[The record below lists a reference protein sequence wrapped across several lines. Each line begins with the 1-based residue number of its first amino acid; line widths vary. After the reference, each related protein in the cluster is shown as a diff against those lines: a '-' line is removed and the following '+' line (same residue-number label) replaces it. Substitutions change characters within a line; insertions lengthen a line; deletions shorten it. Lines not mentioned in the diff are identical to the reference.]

1 MLSLNEIITER
12 RSNKVM
18 AISSVGL
25 RLGID
30 RVELLRHPGED
41 LALDPDVRGKRKGG
55 LSLQVLQDYVWLA
68 LHQLVAQDGL
78 SFGKVNAVQ
87 LVVLKRRLEAAETLE
102 DGQQLLGRVPNLDLC
117 VLASS
122 D

>member
-18 AISSVGL
+18 SISSVGL

-41 LALDPDVRGKRKGG
+41 LALDSDVRGKREGS

-87 LVVLKRRLEAAETLE
+87 LVVLERRLEAAKTLE
-102 DGQQLLGRVPNLDLC
+102 DGKQLLGRVPNLDLC
-117 VLASS
+117 VLSS
-122 D
+122 SG

>member
-1 MLSLNEIITER
+1 
-12 RSNKVM
+12 M

-41 LALDPDVRGKRKGG
+41 LALDSDVRGKRKGS

-87 LVVLKRRLEAAETLE
+87 LVVLKRRLEAAKTLE
-102 DGQQLLGRVPNLDLC
+102 DGQQLLGGVPNLDLC
-117 VLASS
+117 VLSSS